1 MDGPGIWRVAGE
13 GRKPD
18 SESPSENDQLEMR
31 ARELSESSMLCR
43 LR

>member
-1 MDGPGIWRVAGE
+1 MDGPGIWRVVGK
-13 GRKPD
+13 GRKTG

-31 ARELSESSMLCR
+31 ARKLSESSMLCR